1 MKLLRK
7 MTKSV
12 VFLATVLMLSIL
24 PLNAVAEPSISLKDN
39 RFSISGQLIPSGC
52 FAQLMTQLNGD
63 NITASIFLTRPSLRG
78 CIDAN
83 DPYPSG
89 NEDRVSIEARE
100 LDPNLFGVKVCES
113 VDGSLGASC
122 DSILIRFENRDYFV
136 GDTLKPVWALTK
148 VGDWIKPDY

>member
-1 MKLLRK
+1 
-7 MTKSV
+7 MTKSIG
-12 VFLATVLMLSIL
+12 FLSALLMLGIF
-24 PLNAVAEPSISLKDN
+24 PLKAIAEPSVSLNGN

-63 NITASIFLTRPSLRG
+63 NIIASIFLTRPSLRG
-78 CIDAN
+78 CVDAN

-100 LDPNLFGVKVCES
+100 LDKNLFGVKVCES

-122 DSILIRFENRDYFV
+122 DSILIKFENRDYFV
-136 GDTLKPVWALTK
+136 GEKSKPVWVVTK
-148 VGDWIKPDY
+148 TGDWIKTDYRSKK